1 MIQATTAIGDF
12 MLILLTTAFIAAAQL
27 GAVAIVAL
35 GGGAW
40 FARAMWRRWHH

>member
-27 GAVAIVAL
+27 GGMVLLAIAS
-35 GGGAW
+35 GTIGA
-40 FARAMWRRWHH
+40 RYLWRRRHP